1 MCGESNRAGWDFK
14 KSVGEDLQL
23 KNNSRAV
30 TWRMA
35 KVLASVTRNFQ
46 SACYFVDNE

>member
-1 MCGESNRAGWDFK
+1 MARVTGLDGIKK

-35 KVLASVTRNFQ
+35 KVLASITRNFQ